1 MSIKKLEIIHFNDLH
16 SNFYTEDIDGV
27 HTGGISYLTNYISKE
42 KQRNKDLICLF
53 AGDALGGDVNDS
65 EYYGVTTFTIL
76 SQFGIDAMC
85 PGNHELDYGFPQFV
99 VLSQFSKIPVLCGNI
114 KSYLDK
120 QSFFKPY
127 MTISR
132 DGFNVFVI
140 GITTPSI
147 STTIIND
154 KTTCQAFYVDDYM
167 DTINEAYKSKEYK
180 NADMVIILSHIGFE
194 EDKQLAKHLYNE
206 KPTIIIGGHSH
217 TMLEEPVKENNIDI
231 VQLGLGSTNV
241 GKFIISYDDSNKK
254 IMDTKYEVIEMNE
267 YNCSSEFKVDKYI
280 SIIESRTN
288 RIYDAVV
295 CELSRI
301 INNEDRY
308 IETEFGDFMA
318 DAFND
323 ICRSDLA
330 LFDPGSTKS
339 TSLGPTIRYTDI
351 STAFPRKGEICKC
364 IFTGRQLKKL
374 FSHSLKYYGKPNEL
388 DIFLQQVSSG
398 VKIVFDINTLELK
411 TLYIN
416 GVEVDDDKEYHVGLL
431 SYSVKN
437 SLKKFS
443 ILTTDI
449 KANKE
454 PIIIHDDYIQALYNY
469 LLEKEH
475 IDINIEKRYIG
486 E

>member
-1 MSIKKLEIIHFNDLH
+1 MGIKELEIIHFNDLH
-16 SNFYTEDIDGV
+16 SNFYVKDVDGIQK
-27 HTGGISYLTNYISKE
+27 GGVSFLNNYIKKE
-42 KQRNKDLICLF
+42 KQRNNDLICLF

-65 EYYGVTTFTIL
+65 DYYGITTFAIL
-76 SQFGIDAMC
+76 SQFDIDAMC

-120 QSFFKPY
+120 KSFFKPY
-127 MTISR
+127 MTITKN
-132 DGFNVFVI
+132 GFNVLVI

-147 STTIIND
+147 STSIIND

-180 NADMVIILSHIGFE
+180 DADMVVILSHIGFE

-217 TMLEEPVKENNIDI
+217 TMLDEPVKVNNIDI
-231 VQLGLGSTNV
+231 VQLGLGSINV
-241 GKFIISYDDSNKK
+241 GKFTISYDESNKK
-254 IMDTKYEVIEMNE
+254 IVDSKYEVIEMNE
-267 YNCSSEFKVDKYI
+267 HNCSSEYKIDKYI
-280 SIIESRTN
+280 SIVERRTN
-288 RIYDAVV
+288 RKYDAVV
-295 CELSRI
+295 CNLSRV
-301 INNEDRY
+301 INNEDRN

-330 LFDPGSTKS
+330 LFDPGTTKS
-339 TSLGPTIRYTDI
+339 TSFGPTIRYADI

-364 IFTGRQLKKL
+364 TFLGKQLKQL
-374 FSHSLKYYGKPNEL
+374 FSHSLKYYGKPNDL
-388 DIFLQQVSSG
+388 DIFLQQVSSS
-398 VKIVFDINTLELK
+398 VKVIFDINTLQLK
-411 TLYIN
+411 SLYIN

-431 SYSVKN
+431 SYSLKN

-443 ILTTDI
+443 ILTSDI

-454 PIIIHDDYIQALYNY
+454 PIIVHTDFVQALHNY
-469 LLEKEH
+469 LLEKEYF
-475 IDINIEKRYIG
+475 DINIENRYIG
-486 E
+486 K